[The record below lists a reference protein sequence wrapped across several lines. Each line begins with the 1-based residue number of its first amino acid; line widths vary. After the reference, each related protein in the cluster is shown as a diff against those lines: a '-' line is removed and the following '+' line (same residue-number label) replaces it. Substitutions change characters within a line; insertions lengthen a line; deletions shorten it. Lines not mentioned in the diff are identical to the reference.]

1 MLACSTTMF
10 RRRMFSSFCVLGLLL
25 LLCQFCDA
33 RNSTGQVQK
42 SGKGVNQTSDVD
54 GLDQRSLDSKMHVD
68 QNKDDGKEVHQDE
81 EKPPENKEG
90 QGGEGD
96 NGNKAGEGDNGQ
108 NAVDG
113 GTEQKEGGNGTNQE
127 GGR

>member
-1 MLACSTTMF
+1 
-10 RRRMFSSFCVLGLLL
+10 
-25 LLCQFCDA
+25 
-33 RNSTGQVQK
+33 
-42 SGKGVNQTSDVD
+42 
-54 GLDQRSLDSKMHVD
+54 MHVD

-96 NGNKAGEGDNGQ
+96 KKGGEGDNEQKEG
-108 NAVDG
+108 DG
-113 GTEQKEGGNGTNQE
+113 GNGQKEGGNSTDTE